1 MARLAKIVSG
11 FTLIIAGLFM
21 LVLPG
26 PGILTILGGLA
37 LIAQEY
43 VWARRL
49 SDWVKRRFGG
59 YGGRSNGGPTAQPQ
73 FPDTAGSQTSEKS
86 RGETPIDQAGG

>member
-26 PGILTILGGLA
+26 PGIITILGGLA
-37 LIAQEY
+37 LISQEY

-49 SDWVKRRFGG
+49 SDWVKARFARFTGDPGQVGRPQEEPKVLDDQLGG
-59 YGGRSNGGPTAQPQ
+59 
-73 FPDTAGSQTSEKS
+73 
-86 RGETPIDQAGG
+86 

>member
-26 PGILTILGGLA
+26 PGIITILGGLA
-37 LIAQEY
+37 LISQEY
-43 VWARRL
+43 VWARQL
-49 SDWVKRRFGG
+49 SDWVKARFGRFAG
-59 YGGRSNGGPTAQPQ
+59 DPAPVDRSRAEEPQVLDDQLGG
-73 FPDTAGSQTSEKS
+73 
-86 RGETPIDQAGG
+86 

>member
-11 FTLIIAGLFM
+11 FTLILAGLFM

-26 PGILTILGGLA
+26 PGILSILGGLA

-49 SDWVKRRFGG
+49 SDWVKHRFGKYVG
-59 YGGRSNGGPTAQPQ
+59 QPNPASALPQSPDSPRPSPIEMGR
-73 FPDTAGSQTSEKS
+73 
-86 RGETPIDQAGG
+86 ETPDQAGG

>member
-26 PGILTILGGLA
+26 PGIITILGGLA
-37 LIAQEY
+37 LISQEY

-49 SDWVKRRFGG
+49 SDWVKARFGRFAG
-59 YGGRSNGGPTAQPQ
+59 NPGQVERSREEEPQVLDDQLGG
-73 FPDTAGSQTSEKS
+73 
-86 RGETPIDQAGG
+86 

>member
-26 PGILTILGGLA
+26 PGIITILGGLA
-37 LIAQEY
+37 LISQEY

-49 SDWVKRRFGG
+49 SDWVKARFGRFAG
-59 YGGRSNGGPTAQPQ
+59 DSRQVDRSRAEEPQVLDDQLGG
-73 FPDTAGSQTSEKS
+73 
-86 RGETPIDQAGG
+86 

>member
-26 PGILTILGGLA
+26 PGIITILGGLA
-37 LIAQEY
+37 LISQEY

-49 SDWVKRRFGG
+49 SDWVKARFGRFAG
-59 YGGRSNGGPTAQPQ
+59 DSGQVDRPRAEEPQVLDDQLGG
-73 FPDTAGSQTSEKS
+73 
-86 RGETPIDQAGG
+86 